1 MIDWWQVGA
10 NAVWILGAAL
20 LLATFSTHRY
30 EAAIVKARATSDARF
45 NQSRWLYGLG
55 LLLVSLGLCLAAV
68 TRLDRILWGILAL
81 ISLLVTSFMVWEG
94 RHGSRSNLPA
104 TEDQ

>member
-20 LLATFSTHRY
+20 LLATFSMHRY
-30 EAAIVKARATSDARF
+30 EAAIVKARSTSNARF
-45 NQSRWLYGLG
+45 NQSQWMYGIG
-55 LLLVSLGLCLAAV
+55 LLLVSLGLCLAGV

-81 ISLLVTSFMVWEG
+81 ISLLVTSLMVWEG
-94 RHGSRSNLPA
+94 WRGSRSDLPA
-104 TEDQ
+104 AEDQ

>member
-1 MIDWWQVGA
+1 MIDWRHVGA

-20 LLATFSTHRY
+20 LLATFSTRRY
-30 EAAIVKARATSDARF
+30 EAAIVKARATSDAHF

-55 LLLVSLGLCLAAV
+55 LLLVSLGLCLSSGAW
-68 TRLDRILWGILAL
+68 LDRTLWGILAL

-94 RHGSRSNLPA
+94 RRGSRSGLPA
-104 TEDQ
+104 TEDK